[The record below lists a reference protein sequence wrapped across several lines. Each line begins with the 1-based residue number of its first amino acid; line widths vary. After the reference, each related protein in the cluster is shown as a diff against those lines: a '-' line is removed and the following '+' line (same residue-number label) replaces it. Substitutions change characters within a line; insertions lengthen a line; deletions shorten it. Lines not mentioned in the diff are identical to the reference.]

1 MIQNGLRLPA
11 GKKCFVRLG
20 NNVKRTQFRY
30 FSSSNAD
37 QVKFDIEV
45 PFKTHLCDPP
55 EQSSLATKDE
65 LLHYHATMYG
75 MRRMEIS
82 CDQEY
87 KARKI
92 RGFCHLYDGQEA
104 VAVGTEAAL
113 TREDDWITTYR
124 CHGAAMVRGSTY
136 QEIFE
141 EQFGYKGGVV
151 GGKGGS
157 MHMYNKEANFYGG
170 AAIVGAQ
177 VPVGTGLAFFHKY
190 KRKGEEKTPV
200 SLAFY
205 GDGSANQG
213 QCWEAANMAALW
225 KIPIIFVCE
234 NNMYGMGTSVDRS
247 SANTEYYKQGNFIPG
262 IQVDG
267 MDVLAV
273 KEGVR
278 FAKEYA
284 SAGNGP
290 IYMEMKTYRYH
301 GHSMSDPGITYR
313 TRDEVSEV
321 RQSRDPIESLKARIV
336 SAGFATEEELKA
348 TEKEIRKEVQEALTA
363 AKASG
368 PPAPE
373 ELFTDIYTSEE
384 STPSGRRLASEYPD
398 DIRMPDHAT
407 TVYFNN

>member
-1 MIQNGLRLPA
+1 MSRRLVLASASAPLR
-11 GKKCFVRLG
+11 
-20 NNVKRTQFRY
+20 
-30 FSSSNAD
+30 SSILSNALNVREFCSASSESES
-37 QVKFDIEV
+37 VKFDIPV
-45 PFKTHLCDPP
+45 PFETHLCDPP
-55 EQSSLATKDE
+55 EQSAVATKQE
-65 LLHYHATMYG
+65 MLEYHRVMYG

-87 KARKI
+87 KAKHI

-104 VAVGTEAAL
+104 VAVGTQAAL
-113 TREDDWITTYR
+113 TNDDDWITTYR
-124 CHGAAMVRGSTY
+124 CHGAALVRGSTY

-157 MHMYNKEANFYGG
+157 MHMYNKKTNFYGG

-190 KRKGEEKTPV
+190 KRQGEEKTPV

-262 IQVDG
+262 IKVDG

-273 KEGVR
+273 REGVR

-290 IYMEMKTYRYH
+290 MYMEMKTYRYH

-321 RQSRDPIESLKARIV
+321 RQSRDPIESIKKKILD
-336 SAGFATEEELKA
+336 AGFATEDELKA
-348 TEKEIRKEVQEALTA
+348 TEKEIRTEVQQALAA
-363 AKASG
+363 AKASS
-368 PPAPE
+368 PPPME
-373 ELFTDIYTSEE
+373 ELFTDIYSTEDATQEGKRLVSEFPE
-384 STPSGRRLASEYPD
+384 E
-398 DIRMPDHAT
+398 IRMPDRANT
-407 TVYFNN
+407 RINN